1 MSQTPLRALTRSK
14 CPRPAGTRVKIRL
27 ARLID
32 GQRNVDG
39 SIAGADADAVELEM
53 AAGGRLRVPWGAI
66 RKASLVVEDD

>member
-1 MSQTPLRALTRSK
+1 
-14 CPRPAGTRVKIRL
+14 VKIRL